1 MGLGLDGG
9 GVEGVERGGGRAGSG
24 QEDAG
29 RCRRGQQALRPT
41 VHRFRPTFSPFSELL
56 LCLLMFFLE
65 FLSGA
70 VYGVMTPHVSVCEL
84 WQPFDWKSMAGQGL

>member
-9 GVEGVERGGGRAGSG
+9 GVEGVERGGGRAGSS

-41 VHRFRPTFSPFSELL
+41 VHRFRPTFSPLFRTIIMFINVFPRIFIWG
-56 LCLLMFFLE
+56 CLWRDD
-65 FLSGA
+65 A
-70 VYGVMTPHVSVCEL
+70 TRVSV
-84 WQPFDWKSMAGQGL
+84 